1 MSNFPMYRYGTK
13 EKVTSRDLTDR
24 IAQLL
29 SDCYSDMYGCKV
41 TFKFGGDENETQTA
55 TSDTESR

>member
-1 MSNFPMYRYGTK
+1 MSKFPMYRYGTR
-13 EKVTSRDLTDR
+13 EEVTSRDLTDR

-41 TFKFGGDENETQTA
+41 TFKFGGDNDETKNT
-55 TSDTESR
+55 TGNT